1 MKKFQMLKAPSAS
14 SRGKSPPPAKR
25 LGACG
30 LAVAARAP
38 EVENFKRDNEDAE
51 RGGDVEV
58 VRRSFM
64 PGILSTTAVTV
75 RQSFK
80 SIGGKRSKRA
90 DELLKQKSLGRKR
103 IKGVGLQSKFLSGR
117 DFAAGQV
124 VAPMLDLS
132 FTTDDS
138 AKEEEEA
145 EEPARRGVPFDV
157 IQRRFNAY
165 REHEPLVLYE
175 PTDDEVEAGAEVIEV
190 PPILCQ
196 WLRPHQREGVQFV
209 FECVY
214 GMKDYGGEGAILADD
229 MGLGKTLQSI
239 TLLYTLLKSLGRDGK
254 RIAKRVIVVC
264 PCSLVKNWQDEFEKW
279 VNCRAKTKAERIECM
294 ALADTTRKTVEGMI
308 DQFLSPANY
317 YDVLVVSY
325 ETFRM
330 QVERFARK
338 KDSADLIICDEAHRL
353 KNQDA
358 QTSQALASLACRRRV
373 LLSGTP
379 MQNDLVE
386 FFSMANFT
394 NPGIFGTREE
404 FTKHYE
410 GPILRGR
417 EPDASDAA
425 KRKGQDRQRQLSAL
439 SDMFIIRRMNRLN
452 AQHLPPKLTQVV
464 CCRLTPTQEKMY
476 RHVIR
481 KRDEQAAVEGHPE
494 GGSAANAREAA
505 ELRSLMPED
514 DHMPRGRGGR
524 VLSCFSRS
532 VDAGLSGKMLVLHR
546 LMAELHKR
554 GKERIVVVSVFMT
567 TLDLIEAMCN
577 QEGWH
582 SCKLGGNTSTKKRK
596 QFNDDFN
603 DPGLGLLR
611 VNHFATDDL
620 KKLFLFRPK
629 TASDLHDELQ
639 CKACKGRAAARK
651 DTSKAGGK
659 NALSDGAADAC
670 LAFLENAVLAGDGH
684 ADACARLAAPVA
696 VSADEA
702 SLHGA
707 VERKRWNDAKPHM
720 DLGSVKAKLAA
731 RGYGTIQQVL
741 KDLRLVER
749 CCRKLFDAGH
759 ATLNAAAL
767 MVRQVEDGWP
777 GLVPQLYA
785 ANAAADETAAAAD
798 AVVCAP
804 CDAPA
809 EDGDGFKR
817 QLYPLPKEEDLN
829 NWSHHADLST
839 VQDEVLRRALRGQ
852 PQVSFVMGMYQDWD
866 LIQQDTARQKEIEEL
881 EAKQKAEDLESARA
895 LAEAAAAE
903 GDVCDGGDGGAPT
916 TKKKKKKKQDDAGEP
931 SEAKAKKKRAPAA
944 AADATPGGDSVASA
958 APSEAASA
966 APSEAASTPTAAPD
980 GPRFPTAG
988 QVIHVAW
995 DKASTVDAA
1004 PNRCV
1009 VEAVG
1014 EPLPDKKRKGPDHLC
1029 FHAVARV
1036 KFLDVLDADG
1046 GFARVGAEDPRPR
1059 YVAEAFKLAL
1069 TKYGTTWRVP
1079 DGATPMA
1086 DVTNA

>member
-1 MKKFQMLKAPSAS
+1 
-14 SRGKSPPPAKR
+14 
-25 LGACG
+25 
-30 LAVAARAP
+30 
-38 EVENFKRDNEDAE
+38 
-51 RGGDVEV
+51 
-58 VRRSFM
+58 
-64 PGILSTTAVTV
+64 
-75 RQSFK
+75 
-80 SIGGKRSKRA
+80 
-90 DELLKQKSLGRKR
+90 
-103 IKGVGLQSKFLSGR
+103 
-117 DFAAGQV
+117 
-124 VAPMLDLS
+124 
-132 FTTDDS
+132 
-138 AKEEEEA
+138 
-145 EEPARRGVPFDV
+145 
-157 IQRRFNAY
+157 
-165 REHEPLVLYE
+165 
-175 PTDDEVEAGAEVIEV
+175 
-190 PPILCQ
+190 
-196 WLRPHQREGVQFV
+196 
-209 FECVY
+209 
-214 GMKDYGGEGAILADD
+214 MKDYGGEGAILADD
-229 MGLGKTLQSI
+229 MGLGKTLQ
-239 TLLYTLLKSLGRDGK
+239 TVALVYALLQRGSVGDGSPV
-254 RIAKRVIVVC
+254 KRVVVAC
-264 PCSLVKNWQDEFEKW
+264 PCSLVPNWKAEFDKW
-279 VNCRAKTKAERIECM
+279 VNARAATKAERVDCRAVDGKVGEAIDAFLSPGRPFHVLLISYESLKLHVAKLSASATACDLLVCDEAQRLKGRKTQLSAALGSLRCARRILLTGTPVQNDLDEFF
-294 ALADTTRKTVEGMI
+294 ALADFANPGVLGTPDAFRKT
-308 DQFLSPANY
+308 F
-317 YDVLVVSY
+317 
-325 ETFRM
+325 
-330 QVERFARK
+330 
-338 KDSADLIICDEAHRL
+338 
-353 KNQDA
+353 DA
-358 QTSQALASLACRRRV
+358 
-373 LLSGTP
+373 
-379 MQNDLVE
+379 
-386 FFSMANFT
+386 
-394 NPGIFGTREE
+394 
-404 FTKHYE
+404 
-410 GPILRGR
+410 PIAKGLLRG
-417 EPDASDAA
+417 AA
-425 KRKGQDRQRQLSAL
+425 PGDVKLAQDRQKILSLIAGRFL
-439 SDMFIIRRMNRLN
+439 LRRENKLN
-452 AQHLPPKLTQVV
+452 AAHLPPKLVQVLV
-464 CCRLTPTQEKMY
+464 CRPAAPQRRAIAALLGEKRLQHALAGKQADVLAYIGRYKKICDHPSLDDDAGCDARARFSGERKSGKLHVLY
-476 RHVIR
+476 RLLR
-481 KRDEQAAVEGHPE
+481 
-494 GGSAANAREAA
+494 
-505 ELRSLMPED
+505 ELR
-514 DHMPRGRGGR
+514 GNGGQ
-524 VLSCFSRS
+524 
-532 VDAGLSGKMLVLHR
+532 
-546 LMAELHKR
+546 
-554 GKERIVVVSVFMT
+554 ERVVVV
-567 TLDLIEAMCN
+567 AN
-577 QEGWH
+577 QTSSLELVSRLCSREGWPW
-582 SCKLGGNTSTKKRK
+582 CMLDGKTPLKQRKLL
-596 QFNDDFN
+596 NDEFN
-603 DPGLGLLR
+603 DPACEHHFCFLLSSTAGGCGLNLIGGSRLVLFDSSWNPATDKQAAARCWRDGQKYQCYTYRFVSTGTLEERMLQRQLSKEGLQNVIEDKAQ

-684 ADACARLAAPVA
+684 ADARARLAAPVA

-916 TKKKKKKKQDDAGEP
+916 TKKKKKKKKQDDAGEP

-1014 EPLPDKKRKGPDHLC
+1014 EPLPDKKRKGPEHLC

-1069 TKYGTTWRVP
+1069 AKYGTTWRVP

>member
-1 MKKFQMLKAPSAS
+1 MKKFQMLKAPSAP
-14 SRGKSPPPAKR
+14 SRGKSPPPTKR

-145 EEPARRGVPFDV
+145 EEPARRG
-157 IQRRFNAY
+157 AY

-254 RIAKRVIVVC
+254 RIAKRVIV
-264 PCSLVKNWQDEFEKW
+264 
-279 VNCRAKTKAERIECM
+279 AERIECM

-394 NPGIFGTREE
+394 NPGIFG
-404 FTKHYE
+404 HE
-410 GPILRGR
+410 GG
-417 EPDASDAA
+417 
-425 KRKGQDRQRQLSAL
+425 
-439 SDMFIIRRMNRLN
+439 
-452 AQHLPPKLTQVV
+452 HLPPKLTQVV

-481 KRDEQAAVEGHPE
+481 KRDEQAAVEGHVKDTLGYIQRLQKICNHPALAGGCGLNLI
-494 GGSAANAREAA
+494 GGSRLVMFDLDWNPATDKQAAARCWRDGQKYQCYTYRFVSTGTLE
-505 ELRSLMPED
+505 ERMLQRQLSKEGLQNVIED
-514 DHMPRGRGGR
+514 K
-524 VLSCFSRS
+524 
-532 VDAGLSGKMLVLHR
+532 A
-546 LMAELHKR
+546 
-554 GKERIVVVSVFMT
+554 
-567 TLDLIEAMCN
+567 
-577 QEGWH
+577 Q
-582 SCKLGGNTSTKKRK
+582 
-596 QFNDDFN
+596 
-603 DPGLGLLR
+603 

-684 ADACARLAAPVA
+684 ADARARLAAPVA

-767 MVRQVEDGWP
+767 M
-777 GLVPQLYA
+777 
-785 ANAAADETAAAAD
+785 
-798 AVVCAP
+798 
-804 CDAPA
+804 
-809 EDGDGFKR
+809 DGDGFKR

-931 SEAKAKKKRAPAA
+931 SEAKAKKRAPAA
-944 AADATPGGDSVASA
+944 AADATPGGDS
-958 APSEAASA
+958 
-966 APSEAASTPTAAPD
+966 
-980 GPRFPTAG
+980 
-988 QVIHVAW
+988 VIHVAW

-1014 EPLPDKKRKGPDHLC
+1014 EPLPDKKRKGPEHLC

>member
-1 MKKFQMLKAPSAS
+1 M
-14 SRGKSPPPAKR
+14 
-25 LGACG
+25 
-30 LAVAARAP
+30 
-38 EVENFKRDNEDAE
+38 
-51 RGGDVEV
+51 
-58 VRRSFM
+58 
-64 PGILSTTAVTV
+64 
-75 RQSFK
+75 
-80 SIGGKRSKRA
+80 
-90 DELLKQKSLGRKR
+90 
-103 IKGVGLQSKFLSGR
+103 
-117 DFAAGQV
+117 
-124 VAPMLDLS
+124 
-132 FTTDDS
+132 
-138 AKEEEEA
+138 
-145 EEPARRGVPFDV
+145 
-157 IQRRFNAY
+157 
-165 REHEPLVLYE
+165 LYE
-175 PTDDEVEAGAEVIEV
+175 PTDEEVEAGAEVIEV

-394 NPGIFGTREE
+394 NPGIFGTKEE

-481 KRDEQAAVEGHPE
+481 KRDEQAAVEGHVKDTLGYIQRLQKICNHPALVAQPE

-603 DPGLGLLR
+603 DPGSGYFAFLLSSKAGGCGLNLIGGSR
-611 VNHFATDDL
+611 LVMFDLDWNPATDKQAAARCWRDGQKYQCYTYRFVSTGTLEERMLQRQLSKEGLQNVIEDKAQVNHFATDDL

-670 LAFLENAVLAGDGH
+670 LAFLENAVLAGDDR
-684 ADACARLAAPVA
+684 ADARARLAAPVA

-707 VERKRWNDAKPHM
+707 VEKKRWNDAKPHM
-720 DLGSVKAKLAA
+720 DLGAVKTKLAA
-731 RGYGTIQQVL
+731 RGYATIQQVL

-767 MVRQVEDGWP
+767 MMRQVEDGWP

-785 ANAAADETAAAAD
+785 ANAAADETAAAAAD

-980 GPRFPTAG
+980 GPRFPTVG

-1014 EPLPDKKRKGPDHLC
+1014 EPLPDKKRKGPEHLC

-1079 DGATPMA
+1079 DGTTPMA